1 MPYIDGLGDVRYK
14 DMILISIVEIFYEL
28 AVVMDAMRGYLLPAR
43 VYDCL
48 GGGQIAREV
57 SDAS

>member
-1 MPYIDGLGDVRYK
+1 MPYFNGLGDVRYK
-14 DMILISIVEIFYEL
+14 DMTLISIVEISYEL
-28 AVVMDAMRGYLLPAR
+28 AVVMDAMRGYLLPAQ

-57 SDAS
+57 SDAF